1 MISQIKFFEVA
12 LKLIHFEIQIEQ
24 MLKVLYDFDAEAG
37 TELTVKEGD
46 VLTILSKDAG
56 DGWWN
61 ARLVFTFIRV
71 NPIGRC
77 PLHRIKRSRK
87 IIKGWGIRGSG
98 IRGHLRVPSLAHF
111 SPFIY
116 GTLK

>member
-1 MISQIKFFEVA
+1 
-12 LKLIHFEIQIEQ
+12 
-24 MLKVLYDFDAEAG
+24 MLKVIYDFDAEAG

-71 NPIGRC
+71 NTIGR
-77 PLHRIKRSRK
+77 
-87 IIKGWGIRGSG
+87 
-98 IRGHLRVPSLAHF
+98 
-111 SPFIY
+111 
-116 GTLK
+116 

>member
-1 MISQIKFFEVA
+1 MLQPNFAFKWIRVHLHIKNAFI
-12 LKLIHFEIQIEQ
+12 KLIHFEIRIEQ

-71 NPIGRC
+71 NTIGR
-77 PLHRIKRSRK
+77 
-87 IIKGWGIRGSG
+87 
-98 IRGHLRVPSLAHF
+98 
-111 SPFIY
+111 
-116 GTLK
+116 

>member
-1 MISQIKFFEVA
+1 
-12 LKLIHFEIQIEQ
+12 

-61 ARLVFTFIRV
+61 ARLVFY
-71 NPIGRC
+71 NY
-77 PLHRIKRSRK
+77 
-87 IIKGWGIRGSG
+87 KGEHDR
-98 IRGHLRVPSLAHF
+98 
-111 SPFIY
+111 
-116 GTLK
+116 

>member
-1 MISQIKFFEVA
+1 
-12 LKLIHFEIQIEQ
+12 

-71 NPIGRC
+71 WC
-77 PLHRIKRSRK
+77 PKVWVSMKFQIRFRLLVISYDNLRK
-87 IIKGWGIRGSG
+87 S
-98 IRGHLRVPSLAHF
+98 
-111 SPFIY
+111 
-116 GTLK
+116 

>member
-1 MISQIKFFEVA
+1 MDLSPEIDP
-12 LKLIHFEIQIEQ
+12 FEIQIEQ

-71 NPIGRC
+71 LIYYLNTKNDVRLGCLRNPRFVFADESSVMTHKLCQPTQIVRFRC
-77 PLHRIKRSRK
+77 GYKAP
-87 IIKGWGIRGSG
+87 
-98 IRGHLRVPSLAHF
+98 
-111 SPFIY
+111 
-116 GTLK
+116 

>member
-1 MISQIKFFEVA
+1 MDQFDTTDFCVQADQTRFFNCDVFV
-12 LKLIHFEIQIEQ
+12 KLIHFEIQIEQ

-71 NPIGRC
+71 NTIGR
-77 PLHRIKRSRK
+77 
-87 IIKGWGIRGSG
+87 
-98 IRGHLRVPSLAHF
+98 
-111 SPFIY
+111 
-116 GTLK
+116 

>member
-1 MISQIKFFEVA
+1 MIQPTFASKRTKRVSSIAMFFI
-12 LKLIHFEIQIEQ
+12 KLIHFEIQIEQ

-61 ARLVFTFIRV
+61 ARLVFYIY
-71 NPIGRC
+71 
-77 PLHRIKRSRK
+77 
-87 IIKGWGIRGSG
+87 KGEHDR
-98 IRGHLRVPSLAHF
+98 
-111 SPFIY
+111 
-116 GTLK
+116 

>member
-1 MISQIKFFEVA
+1 MLQPNFAFKWIRVNLHIKNAFI
-12 LKLIHFEIQIEQ
+12 KLIHFEIQIEQ

-61 ARLVFTFIRV
+61 ARLVFTIIRV
-71 NPIGRC
+71 NTIGR
-77 PLHRIKRSRK
+77 
-87 IIKGWGIRGSG
+87 
-98 IRGHLRVPSLAHF
+98 
-111 SPFIY
+111 
-116 GTLK
+116 

>member
-1 MISQIKFFEVA
+1 MVFVINICILSIVNPQIQP
-12 LKLIHFEIQIEQ
+12 FEIQIEQ

-71 NPIGRC
+71 
-77 PLHRIKRSRK
+77 HS
-87 IIKGWGIRGSG
+87 IR
-98 IRGHLRVPSLAHF
+98 
-111 SPFIY
+111 
-116 GTLK
+116 

>member
-1 MISQIKFFEVA
+1 MSLSPQIEP
-12 LKLIHFEIQIEQ
+12 FEIQIEQ

-71 NPIGRC
+71 GCPFNPRF
-77 PLHRIKRSRK
+77 LF
-87 IIKGWGIRGSG
+87 II
-98 IRGHLRVPSLAHF
+98 
-111 SPFIY
+111 
-116 GTLK
+116 

>member
-1 MISQIKFFEVA
+1 MIQPTFASKRTKRVSSIAMFFI
-12 LKLIHFEIQIEQ
+12 KLIHFEIQIEQ

-61 ARLVFTFIRV
+61 ARLVFTIRRV
-71 NPIGRC
+71 ITIGR
-77 PLHRIKRSRK
+77 
-87 IIKGWGIRGSG
+87 
-98 IRGHLRVPSLAHF
+98 
-111 SPFIY
+111 
-116 GTLK
+116 

>member
-1 MISQIKFFEVA
+1 MNPQIQP
-12 LKLIHFEIQIEQ
+12 FEIQIEQ

-61 ARLVFTFIRV
+61 ARLVFTIIRV
-71 NPIGRC
+71 NTIGR
-77 PLHRIKRSRK
+77 
-87 IIKGWGIRGSG
+87 
-98 IRGHLRVPSLAHF
+98 
-111 SPFIY
+111 
-116 GTLK
+116 